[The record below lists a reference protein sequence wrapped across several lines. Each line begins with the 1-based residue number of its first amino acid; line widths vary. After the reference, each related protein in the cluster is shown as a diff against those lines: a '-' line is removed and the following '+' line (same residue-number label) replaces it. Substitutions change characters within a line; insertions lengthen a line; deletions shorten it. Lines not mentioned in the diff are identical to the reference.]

1 MLQSNLLKNDPVPS
15 PLQPDPKLSPSLTV
29 FKRVPLNIKCKVI
42 EGKIKKDSSYDSISI
57 R

>member
-15 PLQPDPKLSPSLTV
+15 PLQPDPKLSPSVTV
-29 FKRVPLNIKCKVI
+29 FKRVPLNIKCKVN